1 MAIKTISDFKSQ
13 LRGGGARPN
22 LFNVQLTAP
31 PPNVDSLWD
40 ADKFQFIC
48 KAASLTAQNVA
59 SIDIPFRGR
68 IFKVAGDRTIDV
80 WTVTIINDEDFIF
93 RRAFEEWSEQI
104 VRLSNNMGTTRPSE
118 YMVSA
123 SVQQLGRGAT
133 PSSVN
138 NGTPDDNA
146 TILNTYEFVDIW
158 PTTVAPI
165 DLSYDSGDTIEEY
178 TVDFAVNSF
187 RCLNNPSAA

>member
-31 PPNVDSLWD
+31 PANVDSIWD
-40 ADKFQFIC
+40 ADKFQFMC
-48 KAASLTAQNVA
+48 KAASLPAQNVA

-118 YMVSA
+118 YMVNA

-138 NGTPDDNA
+138 NGSPDDNS
-146 TILNTYEFVDIW
+146 TILNPNEFVDIW

-165 DLSYDSGDTIEEY
+165 DLSYDAGDTIEEY

>member
-31 PPNVDSLWD
+31 PANVDSIWD
-40 ADKFQFIC
+40 ADKFQFMC
-48 KAASLTAQNVA
+48 KAASLPAQNEA
-59 SIDIPFRGR
+59 SIDIRFRGR
-68 IFKVAGDRTIDV
+68 IFKGAGDRTIDV

-118 YMVSA
+118 YMVNA

-138 NGTPDDNA
+138 NGSPDDNS

>member
-1 MAIKTISDFKSQ
+1 MAIKTITDLKSQ

-31 PPNVDSLWD
+31 PANVDSIWD
-40 ADKFQFIC
+40 ADKFQFMC
-48 KAASLTAQNVA
+48 KAASLPAQNVA

-118 YMVSA
+118 YMVNA

-138 NGTPDDNA
+138 NGTTDDNA